1 MVMVEKDT
9 RPHVLKVLKYRKMLD
24 WEEKAYFCSQNQD
37 NMYTKRTFL
46 AIQIPSSEEYT
57 SMVTRLKNNLT
68 HEKFINY
75 CCPENIHLTLKFLG
89 STPVDDIPAIIESC
103 QKVAKR
109 HQPFTMDF
117 DKTGFFGKNRVPTVL
132 WLGMN
137 NQPQALF
144 DLEADLLDAFDDLGY
159 LRDRQNFVPHL
170 TVCRI
175 KSLVD
180 KQFFMKVYDGI
191 EPKTYLHADVKEL
204 VYYQSILQ
212 PTGPIYK
219 VIKKIP
225 LG

>member
-1 MVMVEKDT
+1 
-9 RPHVLKVLKYRKMLD
+9 
-24 WEEKAYFCSQNQD
+24 
-37 NMYTKRTFL
+37 MYTKRTFL
-46 AIQIPSSEEYT
+46 AIHIPTTVDYSGL
-57 SMVTRLKNNLT
+57 VDRLKKNQT

-75 CCPENIHLTLKFLG
+75 CRPENIHLTLKFLG
-89 STPVDDIPAIIESC
+89 STPVDDIPIIIETV

-117 DKTGFFGKNRVPTVL
+117 DRTGLFGSNRVPRVM

-137 NQPQALF
+137 DQPQALF
-144 DLEADLLDAFDDLGY
+144 DLENDLLDAFDDLGY
-159 LRDRQNFVPHL
+159 MRDRQNFVPHL

-180 KQFFMKVYDGI
+180 KQFFMQIYDSI

-219 VIKKIP
+219 PLAKIP
-225 LG
+225 MGGKS

>member
-1 MVMVEKDT
+1 MVE
-9 RPHVLKVLKYRKMLD
+9 
-24 WEEKAYFCSQNQD
+24 
-37 NMYTKRTFL
+37 
-46 AIQIPSSEEYT
+46 
-57 SMVTRLKNNLT
+57 RLKKNLQ
-68 HEKFINY
+68 HEKYINY
-75 CCPENIHLTLKFLG
+75 VKTNQIHMTLKFLG
-89 STPVDDIPAIIESC
+89 STPVDDIPAIIETC

-109 HQPFTMDF
+109 HQPFTMNF
-117 DKTGFFGKNRVPTVL
+117 DRTGLFGSNNVPRVL

-137 NQPQALF
+137 DQPQALF

-180 KQFFMKVYDGI
+180 KQFFLKIYNTI

-204 VYYQSILQ
+204 MYFQSILQ

-219 VIKKIP
+219 VIKSLP

>member
-1 MVMVEKDT
+1 
-9 RPHVLKVLKYRKMLD
+9 
-24 WEEKAYFCSQNQD
+24 
-37 NMYTKRTFL
+37 MYTKRTFL
-46 AIQIPSSEEYT
+46 AIHIPTTVDYSGL
-57 SMVTRLKNNLT
+57 VDRLKKNLT

-75 CCPENIHLTLKFLG
+75 CRPENIHLTLKFLG
-89 STPVDDIPAIIESC
+89 STPVDDIPNIIETV
-103 QKVAKR
+103 QKTAKR

-117 DKTGFFGKNRVPTVL
+117 DRTGLFGSNRVPRVM

-137 NQPQALF
+137 DQPQALF
-144 DLEADLLDAFDDLGY
+144 DLENDLLDAFDDLGY
-159 LRDRQNFVPHL
+159 MRDRQNFVPHL

-180 KQFFMKVYDGI
+180 KQFFMQIYNSI

-219 VIKKIP
+219 PLAKIP
-225 LG
+225 MGGKS

>member
-1 MVMVEKDT
+1 M
-9 RPHVLKVLKYRKMLD
+9 
-24 WEEKAYFCSQNQD
+24 N
-37 NMYTKRTFL
+37 TKRTFL
-46 AIQIPSSEEYT
+46 AISIPCSTEFPA
-57 SMVTRLKNNLT
+57 MVERLKKNLT

-75 CCPENIHLTLKFLG
+75 CRPENIHLTLKFLG
-89 STPVDDIPAIIESC
+89 STPVDDIPAIIEAC
-103 QKVAKR
+103 QKVAKK

-117 DKTGFFGKNRVPTVL
+117 DRTGLFGSNHVPRVL

-137 NQPQALF
+137 NQPKALF
-144 DLEADLLDAFDDLGY
+144 DLEEELLDAFDALGY
-159 LRDRQNFVPHL
+159 MRDRQNFVPHL

-180 KQFFMKVYDGI
+180 KQFFMKIYDSI

-219 VIKKIP
+219 VLKKIP

>member
-1 MVMVEKDT
+1 M
-9 RPHVLKVLKYRKMLD
+9 
-24 WEEKAYFCSQNQD
+24 
-37 NMYTKRTFL
+37 KRTFL
-46 AIQIPSSEEYT
+46 AIPIAVGTAYPALVQ
-57 SMVTRLKNNLT
+57 RLQKHLE
-68 HEKFINY
+68 HERRNINW
-75 CCPENIHLTLKFLG
+75 CKTDQIHLTLKFVG
-89 STPVDDIPAIIESC
+89 DTPDADIPKIIKAC
-103 QKVAKR
+103 QEVAQR

-117 DKTGFFGKNRVPTVL
+117 DRTGIFGSNHSPRVL
-132 WLGMN
+132 WLGMREE
-137 NQPQALF
+137 PKALY
-144 DLEADLLDAFDDLGY
+144 DLEEDILDAFDGVGY

-180 KQFFMKVYDGI
+180 KQFFMKIYDSI

-219 VIKKIP
+219 VLKKIP

>member
-1 MVMVEKDT
+1 
-9 RPHVLKVLKYRKMLD
+9 
-24 WEEKAYFCSQNQD
+24 
-37 NMYTKRTFL
+37 MYTKRTFL
-46 AIQIPSSEEYT
+46 AVSIPSSPEF
-57 SMVTRLKNNLT
+57 SALVDKLKKNLT
-68 HEKFINY
+68 HEKYINY
-75 CCPENIHLTLKFLG
+75 CRPENIHLTLKFLG
-89 STPVDDIPAIIESC
+89 STPVDDIPSIIEAC
-103 QKVAKR
+103 QKVPQR

-117 DKTGFFGKNRVPTVL
+117 DRTGFFGSNHVPRVL

-137 NQPQALF
+137 NHPQALF
-144 DLEADLLDAFDDLGY
+144 DLEADLLDAFDNLGY

-180 KQFFMKVYDGI
+180 KPFFLQVCNAV
-191 EPKTYLHADVKEL
+191 EQKTYLHADVKEL

-219 VIKKIP
+219 VLKKIP

>member
-1 MVMVEKDT
+1 MISFLFRCKLL
-9 RPHVLKVLKYRKMLD
+9 R
-24 WEEKAYFCSQNQD
+24 KAYFCAPKLQI
-37 NMYTKRTFL
+37 MYTKRTFL
-46 AIQIPSSEEYT
+46 AISIPSTTEFPALVEK
-57 SMVTRLKNNLT
+57 LKKNLT
-68 HEKFINY
+68 HEKYINY
-75 CCPENIHLTLKFLG
+75 CRPENVHLTLKFLG
-89 STPVDDIPAIIESC
+89 STPVDDIPSIIEAC

-117 DKTGFFGKNRVPTVL
+117 DRTGFFGSNHVPRVL

-180 KQFFMKVYDGI
+180 KQFFLQVCNSI
-191 EPKTYLHADVKEL
+191 EQKTYLHADVKEL

-219 VIKKIP
+219 VLKKIP

>member
-1 MVMVEKDT
+1 
-9 RPHVLKVLKYRKMLD
+9 
-24 WEEKAYFCSQNQD
+24 
-37 NMYTKRTFL
+37 MYTKRTFL
-46 AIQIPSSEEYT
+46 AIHIPTTVDYSGL
-57 SMVTRLKNNLT
+57 VDRLKKNLT

-75 CCPENIHLTLKFLG
+75 CRPENIHLTLKFLG
-89 STPVDDIPAIIESC
+89 STPVDDIPNIIEAC
-103 QKVAKR
+103 KKVARR

-117 DKTGFFGKNRVPTVL
+117 DRTGLFGSNRVPRVL

-137 NQPQALF
+137 DQPQALF
-144 DLEADLLDAFDDLGY
+144 DLENALLDAFDDLGY
-159 LRDRQNFVPHL
+159 MRDRQNFVPHL

-180 KQFFMKVYDGI
+180 KQFFMQIYDGI

-219 VIKKIP
+219 PLAKIP
-225 LG
+225 MGGKS